1 MKPHRCIRDFTDL
14 TLHVRFLLT
23 VLLLASFYAV
33 AQDSSPGRDDSA
45 EKRPFNDSILYLKVR
60 LDSPLK
66 VSKMSPGDE
75 VSGKLF
81 QDVYSGDTQ
90 IFPGSSV
97 VHLTVDR
104 LGRRRRAPNDHWP
117 WVIKAF
123 TPRHERYPEFHV
135 ASVTKPDGSQVLL
148 DVSLVSVNQEVEVEP
163 KAKKNSSS
171 STPEVSG
178 YRPRRALGPL
188 VTLIASTPAT
198 TNGRVATAVPGSWTI
213 ASGTEARVILLR
225 DLSASKNHASDS
237 FQARLV
243 EPVFQDSKIVL
254 PEGTLLEGKVL
265 KSQAPRTLSRSGS
278 ILLAF
283 TNMTI
288 PGGTGAPIAA
298 SIAGAQINQ
307 RSHTVID
314 PEGRM
319 RGDRPGKAWMLLNIG
334 VTAGIAKEVDDG
346 TQLVIEAIVSTATDA
361 STAGTARI
369 VSACASTIFLLTRH
383 GRDVVLPKYT
393 QLKVVFDR
401 PVEIS
406 HQTSAGIGKTSLDG
420 Q

>member
-1 MKPHRCIRDFTDL
+1 MIPHAGL
-14 TLHVRFLLT
+14 SLA
-23 VLLLASFYAV
+23 VLVFVSVCF
-33 AQDSSPGRDDSA
+33 AQGSTSSA
-45 EKRPFNDSILYLKVR
+45 EKTGSEQSVRASDLYLKVR

-66 VSKMSPGDE
+66 ASKLKPGDQ

-81 QDVYSGDTQ
+81 QDVYSGDREV
-90 IFPGSSV
+90 FPVSSGV
-97 VHLTVDR
+97 SLTVDR
-104 LGRRRRAPNDHWP
+104 LERRRRAQNDHWP

-123 TPRHERYPEFHV
+123 TPRHERYPVFHL
-135 ASVTKPDGSQVLL
+135 ASVTSPDGSHIPLE
-148 DVSLVSVNQEVEVEP
+148 VSLVSVSEEVEVEP
-163 KAKKNSSS
+163 KTKKSPNA
-171 STPEVSG
+171 STAELPPN
-178 YRPRRALGPL
+178 RPRRGLGSL
-188 VTLIASTPAT
+188 ITLIASTQVR
-198 TNGRVATAVPGSWTI
+198 TNGGVTAAAPESTMI
-213 ASGTEARVILLR
+213 SPGTEAKVILLG
-225 DLSASKNHASDS
+225 DLSSSKSHANDS

-243 EPVFQDSKIVL
+243 EPVFRDSKMLL
-254 PEGTLLEGKVL
+254 PEGTLFEGKVL

-283 TNMTI
+283 TNMTLA
-288 PGGTGAPIAA
+288 GGTAPIAA

-319 RGDRPGKAWMLLNIG
+319 RGDRPGKAWMLINLG

-369 VSACASTIFLLTRH
+369 VSACASTIFMLTRH

-393 QLKVVFDR
+393 QMKIVFDR
-401 PVEIS
+401 PAVSPNANGLPQEP
-406 HQTSAGIGKTSLDG
+406 
-420 Q
+420 